1 MAVSFFICQ
10 AHVGQDVVDGLD
22 GAFEAEAHTDLLK
35 GEIGLLG
42 NKGAK
47 FAAVGVEDDRLAAT
61 AMVAGSDVTGVKT
74 LMEELLDHAER
85 HFETAGH
92 LLAGRITAIIGFE
105 DALTEI
111 HRNRCHAEIMATNLG
126 MAIILFK
133 ML

>member
-1 MAVSFFICQ
+1 M
-10 AHVGQDVVDGLD
+10 VDGLN
-22 GAFEAEAHTDLLK
+22 GAFEAEADADLLQ

-47 FAAVGVEDDRLAAT
+47 FAAVGVEDDGFAAA
-61 AMVAGSDVTGVKT
+61 AMMAGSDVAGVAA
-74 LMEELLDHAER
+74 LMEQLLDHAQG

-111 HRNRCHAEIMATNLG
+111 HGNRCHAGIIATNPG
-126 MAIILFK
+126 KATSLFK